1 VTLKKGT
8 AVKAVLRYGEEA
20 TAYDFKSG
28 TLDEM
33 PLKTIDDR
41 VTFRVLVDR
50 PIREIVGGDGACF
63 KTAGRRDAGKPLGT
77 ISLTAEG
84 GNLTLESFR
93 VYAMKS
99 AWKDR

>member
-1 VTLKKGT
+1 
-8 AVKAVLRYGEEA
+8 
-20 TAYDFKSG
+20 
-28 TLDEM
+28 
-33 PLKTIDDR
+33 